1 MVINLKIQNT
11 IPLLGDLMA
20 RRRRSKIGFQSGE
33 EFEVGEEITIHPPLG
48 NPSTASE
55 HESETTPSVGGE
67 PNEDILPVF
76 AATDKDEL
84 STDTDN
90 IADQYPD
97 DAYFEQPQLKDHLS
111 SVNIDDRKGNY
122 LISVGLPGSGKTV
135 LQSFT
140 TYSMSVAG
148 NLSSKPDI
156 TEKNGEINHQ
166 AQQLR
171 TLWLDEWKVGR
182 LPKGTPLRED
192 EIREIRLDITNLENK
207 SQKFNF
213 SFLEISGESFKDV
226 VPTAISAPTLFQRI
240 NSFLTNNKIRLN
252 LAFVLKTDEQLGE
265 PTNDAL
271 FTNFIEFVESQLK
284 LDLTKKVGLILVLPN
299 PKMVFGEEEWR
310 VMRSNKPE
318 DRNFYKKR
326 VKDYVYENFPATYT
340 IFDRWNVQKRAI
352 TIFHVGDEVRGHIQ
366 NVDFKDARSFIDLN
380 YQFFT
385 GGRLQPKNSF
395 WKRIFGSK

>member
-1 MVINLKIQNT
+1 
-11 IPLLGDLMA
+11 MA

-33 EFEVGEEITIHPPLG
+33 EPVSEEPVIIGEGVVPPWG
-48 NPSTASE
+48 TASE
-55 HESETTPSVGGE
+55 DPPETSSNGGE
-67 PNEDILPVF
+67 EPDEDILSIFGQPD
-76 AATDKDEL
+76 TDDT
-84 STDTDN
+84 SSDTDN
-90 IADQYPD
+90 NQFPD
-97 DAYFEQPQLKDHLS
+97 DAYFEEPQLKDHLA
-111 SVNIDDRKGNY
+111 SVNIDERTGNY

-148 NLSSKPDI
+148 NLSAKPDI
-156 TEKNGEINHQ
+156 TEENGEINHR

-207 SQKFNF
+207 SQRFNF

-240 NSFLTNNKIRLN
+240 NSFLSNDKIRLN

-271 FTNFIEFVESQLK
+271 FTNFIEFVEAQLK
-284 LDLTKKVGLILVLPN
+284 LDLTQKVGLILVLPN
-299 PKMVFGEEEWR
+299 PNVVFGEEEWR
-310 VMRSNKPE
+310 MMRSNKSK

-340 IFDRWNVQKRAI
+340 IFDRWNVNKRAI
-352 TIFHVGDEVRGHIQ
+352 TIFHIGDEVQGHIER
-366 NVDFKDARSFIDLN
+366 VDFKDARSFIDLN
-380 YQFFT
+380 YHFFT
-385 GGRLQPKNSF
+385 GKRLQPKNSF
-395 WKRIFGSK
+395 WKRIFGIK